1 MIWSSHSQYG
11 LYHQSSRLRPQS
23 PQDAMIARRLEEA
36 AEELQAQYWKSLYP
50 EKIKKIQQEIERT
63 CDSLDYAGSFIYD
76 EYPDKI
82 SLDRT
87 GRQICERLRESDE
100 FKEVP
105 MEELFEASGHAGPN
119 PPPGRLPGPPGPL
132 PPPFGR
138 PPGPPG
144 PPPPPFGRPSSPPG
158 PPPPPF
164 GPPGP
169 SPGRPGPPP
178 RPPRR
183 QSWLEDMVSVLLY
196 QEIGRR
202 RCRRGGCRGRY

>member
-50 EKIKKIQQEIERT
+50 EKIKKIQQEIERM

-87 GRQICERLRESDE
+87 GRQICERLRENDE
-100 FKEVP
+100 FKEIP
-105 MEELFEASGHAGPN
+105 MEELFEASGYAGSN
-119 PPPGRLPGPPGPL
+119 P

-144 PPPPPFGRPSSPPG
+144 PPGPPPPFGRSPGPPG

-164 GPPGP
+164 GPSGP
-169 SPGRPGPPP
+169 PPGRPGPPP

-202 RCRRGGCRGRY
+202 RCRRGNCRRY

>member
-11 LYHQSSRLRPQS
+11 LYHQSSHLRPQS

-63 CDSLDYAGSFIYD
+63 CDVLDYAGSFIYD

-87 GRQICERLRESDE
+87 GRQICARLRESDE
-100 FKEVP
+100 FKEIP
-105 MEELFEASGHAGPN
+105 MEELFEASGHAGP
-119 PPPGRLPGPPGPL
+119 PPPS
-132 PPPFGR
+132 R
-138 PPGPPG
+138 PPG
-144 PPPPPFGRPSSPPG
+144 
-158 PPPPPF
+158 PPPF
-164 GPPGP
+164 GPPPGP
-169 SPGRPGPPP
+169 PPFGPPPGRPGPPP

-202 RCRRGGCRGRY
+202 RCRRGSCRGRY

>member
-100 FKEVP
+100 FKEIP
-105 MEELFEASGHAGPN
+105 LEELFEASGHAGPPSGRPGPSPFG
-119 PPPGRLPGPPGPL
+119 PPPGPPGPL
-132 PPPFGR
+132 PFGP

-144 PPPPPFGRPSSPPG
+144 PPPPG
-158 PPPPPF
+158 PP
-164 GPPGP
+164 
-169 SPGRPGPPP
+169 PGRPGPPP

-202 RCRRGGCRGRY
+202 RCRRGVCRGRY

>member
-87 GRQICERLRESDE
+87 GRQICERLRECDE
-100 FKEVP
+100 FKEIP
-105 MEELFEASGHAGPN
+105 MEELFEASGHAGP
-119 PPPGRLPGPPGPL
+119 
-132 PPPFGR
+132 GR
-138 PPGPPG
+138 PPGPPPPFG
-144 PPPPPFGRPSSPPG
+144 QPPVPPPPPPGSPG
-158 PPPPPF
+158 SFPF
-164 GPPGP
+164 GP
-169 SPGRPGPPP
+169 PGPPP

-202 RCRRGGCRGRY
+202 RCRRGSCRRY

>member
-11 LYHQSSRLRPQS
+11 MYHQSSRLRPQS

-100 FKEVP
+100 FKEIP
-105 MEELFEASGHAGPN
+105 MEELFEASGHAGT
-119 PPPGRLPGPPGPL
+119 PPPGRPPGPPGSP

-144 PPPPPFGRPSSPPG
+144 PPPPPWGPLG
-158 PPPPPF
+158 PP
-164 GPPGP
+164 
-169 SPGRPGPPP
+169 SGRPGPPP

-202 RCRRGGCRGRY
+202 RCRRGNCRRY

>member
-63 CDSLDYAGSFIYD
+63 CDVLDYAGSFIYD

-100 FKEVP
+100 FKEIP
-105 MEELFEASGHAGPN
+105 LEELFEASGHAS
-119 PPPGRLPGPPGPL
+119 PPPGPPPFGPPPGPPGP
-132 PPPFGR
+132 PPFGP

-144 PPPPPFGRPSSPPG
+144 PPPPG
-158 PPPPPF
+158 PP
-164 GPPGP
+164 
-169 SPGRPGPPP
+169 PGRPGPPP

>member
-50 EKIKKIQQEIERT
+50 EKIKKIQQEIEHT
-63 CDSLDYAGSFIYD
+63 CDLLDYAGSFIYD
-76 EYPDKI
+76 EYPDRI

-87 GRQICERLRESDE
+87 GRQICERLRECEE
-100 FKEVP
+100 FKEIP
-105 MEELFEASGHAGPN
+105 MEELFEASGHAGPK
-119 PPPGRLPGPPGPL
+119 LSS
-132 PPPFGR
+132 GR

-144 PPPPPFGRPSSPPG
+144 SPTSPPPPG
-158 PPPPPF
+158 PPPPF
-164 GPPGP
+164 GPP
-169 SPGRPGPPP
+169 SGRPGPPP
-178 RPPRR
+178 RPPRH

-202 RCRRGGCRGRY
+202 RCRRGNCRRY

>member
-50 EKIKKIQQEIERT
+50 EKIKKIQQEIEHT
-63 CDSLDYAGSFIYD
+63 CDALDYAGSFIYD

-87 GRQICERLRESDE
+87 GRQICERLREYEE
-100 FKEVP
+100 FKDIP
-105 MEELFEASGHAGPN
+105 MEELYETSGY
-119 PPPGRLPGPPGPL
+119 GRHN
-132 PPPFGR
+132 PPPFGP

-144 PPPPPFGRPSSPPG
+144 PPSF
-158 PPPPPF
+158 
-164 GPPGP
+164 
-169 SPGRPGPPP
+169 GPPP

-183 QSWLEDMVSVLLY
+183 QSWLEDVVSVLLY

-202 RCRRGGCRGRY
+202 RCRGRKCYR